1 MILLFW
7 FLLLLLLL
15 CVPNL
20 SFSFTRSPLFFSL
33 ERKGYSLCQRTNS
46 NRQIWCIF
54 LVLSFDFF
62 SFTLSCF
69 SFCFVWIVFYVVCV
83 CFCLVCAKMYYC
95 FNIGIHQFSLLFLLI
110 QQPLP
115 NFLFRSL
122 KWSLLASNSVS
133 GFVLNADLGL
143 SYVQHILLFLWNF
156 LTPKWCPWKSAPCL
170 LPDVIRN
177 FDYYYN
183 CVMTIME
190 TKITTKKSREFKMNK
205 IHFFLR
211 SLFVAIRQ
219 FRTYRLRICFV
230 IVFVA

>member
-1 MILLFW
+1 MLYLVFDFAVLVSVVAVVVVCAKSFFLFHSISFVLLVGKERVFTMSTYKFESTNLMHISCSFVR
-7 FLLLLLLL
+7 FLL
-15 CVPNL
+15 
-20 SFSFTRSPLFFSL
+20 SYSILFF
-33 ERKGYSLCQRTNS
+33 
-46 NRQIWCIF
+46 
-54 LVLSFDFF
+54 VLFR
-62 SFTLSCF
+62 LNCLLR
-69 SFCFVWIVFYVVCV
+69 CVCV
-83 CFCLVCAKMYYC
+83 CFCLVCAKVYYC
-95 FNIGIHQFSLLFLLI
+95 FNISIHQFSLLFLLI
-110 QQPLP
+110 QQPLR

-190 TKITTKKSREFKMNK
+190 TK
-205 IHFFLR
+205 
-211 SLFVAIRQ
+211 
-219 FRTYRLRICFV
+219 
-230 IVFVA
+230 